1 MALEPLDVRLNE
13 LEVLIQDPRSRV
25 NLESLLDAL
34 DTLVHDLNFP
44 AIRKNKLVD
53 SFLQRY
59 EKAIM
64 NVREL
69 RMKVEDYE
77 TLKVI
82 GRGAFGEVQLV
93 RHKSTQKVYA
103 MKLLHKFEMIKR
115 SESAFFWEER
125 DIMAF
130 ANSPWV
136 VQLFSAFQDDRFL
149 YMVMEY
155 MPGGD
160 LVNLMSNYD
169 MPEKWA
175 RFYTAEVVLALDAIH
190 SMNFIHRDVKP
201 DNMLLDKLGH
211 LKLADFGTCMKMN
224 SEGMVRCETAV
235 GTPDYISPEVLKSQG
250 GHGYYGRECDWWSVG
265 VFLYEILVGD
275 TPFYAESLVGT
286 YGKIMDHENSLT
298 FPSDVDI
305 SKNAKS
311 LICAFLTERSVRL
324 GRNGVKEVKSHP
336 FFKNDQWTWENI
348 RESSAPVIP
357 ELSGDTDTSNFDEIE
372 CNKGEEETFP
382 VPKAFAGNQLP
393 FVGFTYYKD
402 YNLLNN
408 VPTNEKNRM
417 RQKLD
422 VENENCEDSS
432 FKEQMKK
439 LEEQLRKEVQK
450 NEDIEEKYES
460 NITMIEKLTNDLEE
474 ESSSKKA
481 TESKLLQEECE
492 RALAQQRLG
501 EQQHRADAELGK
513 RQAAQSEVKRLN
525 EQLEELKVENRMVAS
540 YSQRISHLEK
550 QLEDV
555 SARLKAEQEVVTRAR
570 KAQAE
575 GSKAFEQEK
584 QQLLQKSNCME
595 GDRLKLE
602 KEILNIQAAL
612 ELERQDHS
620 RTSDL
625 MGDLKAKLA
634 SLQEELQE
642 HKQSLSKAEAEQ
654 KDLQDL
660 FTTAEKGKTSLEI
673 DLNYKLKA
681 LQESLEHEVA
691 EHQDAKARL
700 EERQNQESQT
710 MEEVRSAAIAEM
722 EKKLAE
728 EKMAKQEVETRLVTA
743 EKLCSMLKLDL
754 KQAHQN
760 VEQEKLQQQ
769 RLEAENKAQVQKLD
783 QEIQKRQLLQ
793 DEVKLQTQQV
803 GTLRSSEKR
812 LKHELNEL
820 QNQRQTLERQLVD
833 LHKWRHDAEE
843 QLKDLQDQLQTE
855 QCFSALY
862 KTQVRE
868 LKEDCEQNA
877 TVAEEFKQKLKD
889 LKSERDT
896 LDEKLQ
902 AIVGKTNSDQMERS
916 RLDEQLL
923 DLRKVLALR
932 ESELDS
938 HKQSLTDKHSI
949 ITELQ
954 NEKKTFEEKLAKE
967 LSEEEERNNLLMAKN
982 QEIQLLEEDAKSV
995 MQIKVQYEKQLQIER
1010 TLKTQAV
1017 NKLAEVFCRKDV
1029 RIDRKNSNMND
1040 LRQKEKQNRKLQ
1052 LELNSEKDK
1061 FTKMVVKYQRD
1072 MNEMHAQIAEEGT
1085 AMVEL
1090 QMTLDSKD
1098 SDIEHLRL
1106 RMLSLQ
1112 QGLDST
1118 NFSGHSDVD
1127 TDDGFPVQ
1135 IAQVQLSESMS
1146 YSYHCKSSDVHI
1158 STKPWLETDSPDT
1171 PHVPM
1176 DAESSSGKPKCADN
1190 EEGSSDRGDRCV
1202 TKRNTFAFFTRV
1214 PFVAQLC
1221 LCVVFGAYQ
1230 FGANV
1235 CFVKTP

>member
-1 MALEPLDVRLNE
+1 
-13 LEVLIQDPRSRV
+13 
-25 NLESLLDAL
+25 
-34 DTLVHDLNFP
+34 FP

-59 EKAIM
+59 EKAVM

-77 TLKVI
+77 SLKII

-136 VQLFSAFQDDRFL
+136 VQLFYAFQDDRFL

-190 SMNFIHRDVKP
+190 SMDFIHRDVKP

-311 LICAFLTERSVRL
+311 LICAFLTESVRL
-324 GRNGVKEVKSHP
+324 GRNGVKEVKSHD

-348 RESSAPVIP
+348 RESIAPVIP
-357 ELSGDTDTSNFDEIE
+357 ELSSDTDTSNFDEIE
-372 CNKGEEETFP
+372 RNKGDEETFP

-402 YNLLNN
+402 YN
-408 VPTNEKNRM
+408 
-417 RQKLD
+417 
-422 VENENCEDSS
+422 
-432 FKEQMKK
+432 
-439 LEEQLRKEVQK
+439 
-450 NEDIEEKYES
+450 
-460 NITMIEKLTNDLEE
+460 
-474 ESSSKKA
+474 SSKRAMK
-481 TESKLLQEECE
+481 SKLQQEERE

-501 EQQHRADAELGK
+501 EQQQRADAELGK
-513 RQAAQSEVKRLN
+513 RQAAQSEGKKLQCRLTLFFLN
-525 EQLEELKVENRMVAS
+525 CCTCFLGVAEALLIL
-540 YSQRISHLEK
+540 QRHKSLACFC
-550 QLEDV
+550 L
-555 SARLKAEQEVVTRAR
+555 STEQEVVTRAR

-575 GSKAFEQEK
+575 GSMAFQQMEQEK
-584 QQLLQKSNCME
+584 QQLLQKSQCLE

-602 KEILNIQAAL
+602 KDILNIQAAL
-612 ELERQDHS
+612 ELERRDHNH
-620 RTSDL
+620 TADI
-625 MGDLKAKLA
+625 LA
-634 SLQEELQE
+634 SLQEELKD

-660 FTTAEKGKTSLEI
+660 LTIAEKEKTSLEI

-681 LQESLEHEVA
+681 LQQSQEQEVS
-691 EHQDAKARL
+691 EHQYTKARL
-700 EERQNQESQT
+700 EEHQNQESQSR
-710 MEEVRSAAIAEM
+710 EEFCSTALAEM

-728 EKMAKQEVETRLVTA
+728 EKMAKQEMETRLVNA
-743 EKLCSMLKLDL
+743 EKLCSMLQLDL

-760 VEQEKLQQQ
+760 IEQEKLQQQ
-769 RLEAENKAQVQKLD
+769 RLEAEVIPLQNLD
-783 QEIQKRQLLQ
+783 QEIQKRHLIQ

-803 GTLRSSEKR
+803 GTLHSKEKR
-812 LKHELNEL
+812 LEHELIEL
-820 QNQRQTLERQLVD
+820 QKQRQILERQL
-833 LHKWRHDAEE
+833 A
-843 QLKDLQDQLQTE
+843 
-855 QCFSALY
+855 
-862 KTQVRE
+862 
-868 LKEDCEQNA
+868 
-877 TVAEEFKQKLKD
+877 
-889 LKSERDT
+889 
-896 LDEKLQ
+896 
-902 AIVGKTNSDQMERS
+902 
-916 RLDEQLL
+916 
-923 DLRKVLALR
+923 DLRKCGDTPSPCL
-932 ESELDS
+932 
-938 HKQSLTDKHSI
+938 
-949 ITELQ
+949 
-954 NEKKTFEEKLAKE
+954 
-967 LSEEEERNNLLMAKN
+967 
-982 QEIQLLEEDAKSV
+982 
-995 MQIKVQYEKQLQIER
+995 
-1010 TLKTQAV
+1010 QAV
-1017 NKLAEVFCRKDV
+1017 NKLAEVFCRKDM
-1029 RIDRKNSNMND
+1029 RMDRKNTNVND

-1061 FTKMVVKYQRD
+1061 FTKMVIKFQRD
-1072 MNEMHAQIAEEGT
+1072 INEMHVQMADESSAL
-1085 AMVEL
+1085 VEL

-1098 SDIEHLRL
+1098 SDIEHLRS
-1106 RMLSLQ
+1106 RMRSLQ

-1118 NFSGHSDVD
+1118 NLSSHSDVD
-1127 TDDGFPVQ
+1127 TDDGFPVERT
-1135 IAQVQLSESMS
+1135 VTNSSLSVW
-1146 YSYHCKSSDVHI
+1146 HKF
-1158 STKPWLETDSPDT
+1158 
-1171 PHVPM
+1171 
-1176 DAESSSGKPKCADN
+1176 G
-1190 EEGSSDRGDRCV
+1190 
-1202 TKRNTFAFFTRV
+1202 
-1214 PFVAQLC
+1214 C
-1221 LCVVFGAYQ
+1221 LCVFQYVVVSSRKILFYNDETDKEHSAPCMVLDIDKLFHVRPVTQSDVYRAELTDIPKIFQILYANEGESRKDSEFVTESQNLVGNSNCFLHKSHEFVPNLYHFPTGCDVCSRPLWNVFKPPAAYECRRCQ
-1230 FGANV
+1230 FKCHKDHFGRGEDKLPPCRVYFDVASAKNLLLLANSPKEQQRWVKRLVKCIPKKPPCSDMSTMGTLSHSSPRLSRQMPLSASNITTVRATAGQGQRRASEQLPQNKPRSVNVAVKERV
-1235 CFVKTP
+1235 CTMLFRSRVYVNANRLPLARRVCMHSLQSHT